1 MLGFLLKLI
10 NPLGRILDTIDK
22 RTDAGLER
30 DKAKLAAMTSFAST
44 QAAMMAGP
52 GRWLLALFIVP
63 LGVYFAAI
71 IVYSMLWCRGCAFPQ
86 NWSIAALPP
95 PLNEW
100 SGWIVMSMFAYGGAV
115 SAAGIFKR

>member
-1 MLGFLLKLI
+1 
-10 NPLGRILDTIDK
+10 
-22 RTDAGLER
+22 
-30 DKAKLAAMTSFAST
+30 
-44 QAAMMAGP
+44 
-52 GRWLLALFIVP
+52 VP

-71 IVYSMLWCRGCAFPQ
+71 IVYSMLWGRGCAFPQ